1 MCGLAGILAH
11 PDRPLVEAALRAM
24 TRAVAHRGPDGEG
37 LWISPDGTVGL
48 GHRRLA
54 IVDLDAAAAQP
65 MANEDG
71 AVRIVFNGEIYNH
84 AALRRELL
92 AAGHHFSTASS
103 DTEVLLHGY
112 EQWGIDGLCKRLEG
126 IYAFALHDGRSG
138 RTLLVRDPVGIKP
151 LYVAWLG
158 GDLLF
163 GSEIRAILAH
173 PGFVGRPALAHLP
186 DYLTFMAV
194 PAPNTLVEG
203 IFKIPAGHR
212 LEVGADRRGDLVR
225 YWRPTA
231 RLPQVPSE
239 RPALV
244 KALRT
249 ELERVVTDQMIADV
263 PVGVMLSGGI
273 DSSTIL
279 ALATR
284 ARGAGINAYSVGFTD
299 DADLDETAEAA
310 MVAAMFGARHH
321 VLRLT
326 PETAI
331 GAIDAMVD
339 ALDEPLAD
347 WVCLPLHALAAA
359 VQADGTKV
367 VLVGEGADELFAG
380 YEYWLTYLGPVAR
393 RFRLAQ
399 ALAPLA
405 RGLAAVLLGD
415 DLRLATRADFLRRA
429 GTGGEAFWGGAILC
443 WPAVRERLLAD
454 RSDAAPLP
462 RWRTGG
468 HTAPEAGPPLLP
480 DALVAGWYAGI
491 DADLGPSHPLARMAA
506 LEFRHRLPELLLMRV
521 DKMTMAHGVEARVPF
536 LDTGLIEFAMA
547 VPPEQKLAGARTKG
561 LMREAVAGLIP
572 EAIRLAPKKG
582 FGAPVDSWLRG
593 PLADRVRERIA
604 HGPLAAL
611 LDMALVER
619 LFAEHRSRRINHA
632 GVIWA
637 LYVASRWL
645 ERTFTRDGATFGRMQ
660 ERQAADTG
668 DFAPVPPGS
677 PLRSKAAARHPG
689 TAT

>member
-11 PDRPLVEAALRAM
+11 PDRPLAEAALRAM

-37 LWISPDGTVGL
+37 LWVSPDGTVGL

-65 MANEDG
+65 MGNEDD

-84 AALRRELL
+84 TALRRELL
-92 AAGHHFSTASS
+92 AAGHRFSTASS

-112 EQWGIDGLCKRLEG
+112 EQWGIDGLCERLEG
-126 IYAFALHDGRSG
+126 IYALALHDGRSG

-158 GDLLF
+158 GDLVF
-163 GSEIRAILAH
+163 ASEIRAILAH
-173 PGFVGRPALAHLP
+173 PAFTARPALAHLP

-203 IFKIPAGHR
+203 VFKIPAGHR
-212 LEVGADRRGDLVR
+212 LEVGADRLGDLVPF
-225 YWRPTA
+225 WRPTA
-231 RLPQVPSE
+231 NLPQVPAE

-244 KALRT
+244 RALRT

-299 DADLDETAEAA
+299 DSDLDETAEAA
-310 MVAAMFGARHH
+310 TVAAAFDARHH
-321 VLRLT
+321 ILRLA

-331 GAIDAMVD
+331 GAIDGMVD

-359 VQADGTKV
+359 VQTDGTKV

-380 YEYWLTYLGPVAR
+380 YEHWLTYLGPVAR
-393 RFRLAQ
+393 RFRLAH

-405 RGLAAVLLGD
+405 RGLAAILPGD

-429 GTGGEAFWGGAILC
+429 GAGGEAFWGGAILC
-443 WPAVRERLLAD
+443 WPLVRERLLAD
-454 RSDAAPLP
+454 GAGAAPLP
-462 RWRTGG
+462 RWRIGG
-468 HTAPEAGPPLLP
+468 QAGPDTGRPPAP
-480 DALVAGWYAGI
+480 DALIAGWYAGI
-491 DADLGPSHPLARMAA
+491 DADLGPAHPLTRMAA

-521 DKMTMAHGVEARVPF
+521 DKMTMACGVEARVPF

-547 VPPEQKLAGARTKG
+547 VPAEEKLAGARTKG

-572 EAIRLAPKKG
+572 ENIRLAPKKG
-582 FGAPVDSWLRG
+582 FGAPVERWLRG
-593 PLADRVRERIA
+593 PFAERVRERIA
-604 HGPLAAL
+604 NGPLAAS

-619 LFAEHRSRRINHA
+619 LFAEHRAGRINHA

-645 ERTFTRDGATFGRMQ
+645 ERTFGVEARAFGG
-660 ERQAADTG
+660 RQAPGASETDDAG
-668 DFAPVPPGS
+668 EVLRAAPP
-677 PLRSKAAARHPG
+677 
-689 TAT
+689 

>member
-11 PDRPLVEAALRAM
+11 SDRPLAEAALRAM

-37 LWISPDGTVGL
+37 LWISGDGTVGL

-84 AALRRELL
+84 AGLRRELV
-92 AAGHHFSTASS
+92 AAGHRFSTVSS

-112 EQWGIDGLCKRLEG
+112 EQWGIDGLCERLEG

-163 GSEIRAILAH
+163 ASEIRAILAH
-173 PGFVGRPALAHLP
+173 PGFAGRPALAHLA

-203 IFKIPAGHR
+203 VFKIPAGHR
-212 LEVGADRRGDLVR
+212 LEVGSDRRGDLVC

-231 RLPQVPSE
+231 RRPEVPSG

-244 KALRT
+244 QALRN
-249 ELERVVTDQMIADV
+249 ELERVVTGQMIADV

-299 DADLDETAEAA
+299 DSDLDETAQAA
-310 MVAAMFGARHH
+310 TVAAAFGARHH
-321 VLRLT
+321 ILRLS
-326 PETAI
+326 PEAAI
-331 GAIDAMVD
+331 GAIDGMVD

-347 WVCLPLHALAAA
+347 WVCLPLHALAGS

-380 YEYWLTYLGPVAR
+380 YEHWLTYLGPVAR

-405 RGLAAVLLGD
+405 RGLAAVLPGD

-429 GTGGEAFWGGAILC
+429 GSGGEAFWGGAILC
-443 WPAVRERLLAD
+443 WPLVRDRLLAGD
-454 RSDAAPLP
+454 GGAAPLP

-468 HTAPEAGPPLLP
+468 RALPGTGTPPAP

-491 DADLGPSHPLARMAA
+491 DADLGPSDPLARMAA

-547 VPPEQKLAGARTKG
+547 VPAEEKLAGARTKG

-572 EAIRLAPKKG
+572 EHIRLAPKKG
-582 FGAPVDSWLRG
+582 FGAPVDRWLRG
-593 PLADRVRERIA
+593 AFADRVRERIA
-604 HGPLAAL
+604 HGPLAAFL
-611 LDMALVER
+611 NATLIDR
-619 LFAEHRSRRINHA
+619 LFAEHRSGRVNHA

-645 ERTFTRDGATFGRMQ
+645 ERTFAVEGHAFGRP
-660 ERQAADTG
+660 AARLASG
-668 DFAPVPPGS
+668 AGGSAPVLPVAPP
-677 PLRSKAAARHPG
+677 
-689 TAT
+689 